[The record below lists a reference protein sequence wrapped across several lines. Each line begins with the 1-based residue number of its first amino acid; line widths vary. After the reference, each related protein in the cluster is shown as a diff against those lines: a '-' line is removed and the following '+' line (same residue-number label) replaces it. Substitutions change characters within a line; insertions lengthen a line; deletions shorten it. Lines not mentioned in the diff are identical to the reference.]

1 MPLTTVGSYIGVPVG
16 LLVFLYIYLAYK
28 KKKNLTGKVVLITGA
43 NSGLGKGKC
52 YVNRAGLIQYNV
64 NQFKLFLGIGKCHD
78 HNNQIWPN

>member
-43 NSGLGKGKC
+43 NSGLKGAC
-52 YVNRAGLIQYNV
+52 NHSPGFNLTS
-64 NQFKLFLGIGKCHD
+64 
-78 HNNQIWPN
+78 